1 MGWQI
6 AIDGPAGSGKS
17 TVAKAI
23 AKRLNFKYL
32 DTGAM
37 YRAVALK
44 GIKLKIDF
52 SDENSYRF
60 LENTEIN
67 FGCGKI
73 MLDGID
79 VSEEIRSV
87 DVSNYASLVAT
98 FGYVREK
105 LVALQQAIASNDNV
119 VMDGRDIGTVVLKNA
134 NLKIFLTANV
144 SERAKR
150 RLKERAEKGQD
161 CPNLEETIKELN
173 DRDYQDSH
181 RKVGPLTKADDA
193 IEIDSSDLCIEE
205 VIEKIISLV
214 LERGYRMENLEQK
227 NEILE
232 EEVKEAEA
240 PVEETSTSETAEEN
254 APKYRELQVVTGTV
268 VEVIPAQP
276 ARKVGNKEFK
286 AREEKVLIEL
296 EDGQEGYLSKKDT
309 VGLADD
315 EELFDAFL
323 EGDKVE
329 VAIKKI
335 FPDGGKFVFST
346 ALVAKRKE
354 LEKFEEIVK
363 ERPIIKVKVVKN
375 APIGLLT
382 RYEDFSCLIPKK
394 PKSLLNIPEEE
405 LDALAGKEIEVVPV
419 RVDYSR
425 IRIIAS
431 QAAAENQKA
440 KSAKKAFIDQ
450 LEVGQ
455 VYDGVVKNIEKY
467 GAFVEIGNGVEGLLH
482 ISELAHDRVFK
493 VEKVLNA
500 GDSVKVQIIKLEKD
514 HIGLSRKSLMPN
526 HWADYTD
533 GKEVGSLVSGK
544 VVDIR
549 DAGITVELA
558 EEINGFLPKSEFS
571 WNNDAVI
578 ADEVKVGDELEAK
591 IIEIDN
597 SKKRIILSK
606 KQLTENPWLAL
617 TCKVGDIIDVVVA
630 KELEQ
635 GFKVTY
641 QGVSGYLSKGSI
653 RNHENEVQIGAEL
666 KVKVRTLDTQKGRL
680 VVNLNDAEEKIEK
693 ENYSKYMKAQDK
705 ISNTLGDYFASLK
718 NRK

>member
-17 TVAKAI
+17 TVAKQI
-23 AKRLNFKYL
+23 AKQLNFKYL

-44 GIKLKIDF
+44 GLNLGINL
-52 SDENSYRF
+52 ENEEEYRF
-60 LENTEIN
+60 LENT
-67 FGCGKI
+67 KI
-73 MLDGID
+73 DFQGERIFLDGVD
-79 VSEEIRSV
+79 VSSEIRSV
-87 DVSNYASLVAT
+87 EVSKLASLVAK
-98 FGYVREK
+98 FPYVRYM
-105 LVALQQAIASNDNV
+105 LVKEQQMIASDENV
-119 VMDGRDIGTVVLKNA
+119 VMDGRDIGTVVLKDA
-134 NLKIFLTANV
+134 NLKVFLTASV
-144 SERAKR
+144 TERAQR
-150 RLKERAEKGQD
+150 RVIERKEKGLTSPD
-161 CPNLEETIKELN
+161 LETTIKEISE
-173 DRDYQDSH
+173 RDYQDSH
-181 RKVGPLTKADDA
+181 REVGPLKQADDA
-193 IEIDSSDLCIEE
+193 IYLDSSDLCIEA

-232 EEVKEAEA
+232 EVKEAEA
-240 PVEETSTSETAEEN
+240 STEEN
-254 APKYRELQVVTGTV
+254 KEEAAKYHELQVVTGTV

-309 VGLADD
+309 VGLAED

-346 ALVAKRKE
+346 ALVAKKKE
-354 LEKFEEIVK
+354 LEKFEDVVK

-382 RYEDFSCLIPKK
+382 KYEDFSCLIPKK

-405 LDALAGKEIEVVPV
+405 LDALAGQEIEVVPV

-431 QAAAENQKA
+431 QAAADAQKA
-440 KSAKKAFIDQ
+440 KSAKKAFVDQ

-467 GAFVEIGNGVEGLLH
+467 GAFVELGNGVEGLLH

-493 VEKVLNA
+493 VEKVLNV

-514 HIGLSRKSLMPN
+514 HIGLSRKALLPN
-526 HWADYTD
+526 HWADFIE
-533 GKEVGSLVSGK
+533 GKEIGSLVNGK

-549 DAGITVELA
+549 DAGVTVELA
-558 EEINGFLPKSEFS
+558 ETINGFLPKSEFS

-578 ADEVKVGDELEAK
+578 AEEIKVGDELEIK
-591 IIEIDN
+591 IIEIDEG
-597 SKKRIILSK
+597 KKRIILSK

-617 TCKVGDIIDVVVA
+617 TCKAGDLIDVVVA

-653 RNHENEVQIGAEL
+653 RNHENEVQVGAEL
-666 KVKVRTLDTQKGRL
+666 KVKVRTLDAQKSRL
-680 VVNLNDAEEKIEK
+680 VVNLNEAEEKIEK

-705 ISNTLGDYFASLK
+705 ISNTLGDYFANLK

>member
-17 TVAKAI
+17 TVAKQI
-23 AKRLNFKYL
+23 AKQLNFKYL

-44 GIKLKIDF
+44 GLNLGINLENE
-52 SDENSYRF
+52 DEYRF
-60 LENTEIN
+60 LEDT
-67 FGCGKI
+67 KI
-73 MLDGID
+73 DFQGERIFLDGVD
-79 VSEEIRSV
+79 VSSEIRSV
-87 DVSNYASLVAT
+87 EVSKLASLVAK
-98 FGYVREK
+98 FPYVRDM
-105 LVALQQAIASNDNV
+105 LVKEQQAIASDENV
-119 VMDGRDIGTVVLKNA
+119 VMDGRDIGTVVLKDA
-134 NLKIFLTANV
+134 NLKVFLTASV
-144 SERAKR
+144 EERAQR
-150 RLKERAEKGQD
+150 RLAERREKGLD
-161 CPNLEETIKELN
+161 SPDLATTIKEISE
-173 DRDYQDSH
+173 RDYQDSH
-181 RKVGPLTKADDA
+181 REVGPLKQADDA
-193 IEIDSSDLCIEE
+193 IYLDSSDLCIEA

-232 EEVKEAEA
+232 EVKEAEA
-240 PVEETSTSETAEEN
+240 SETETSTEEN
-254 APKYRELQVVTGTV
+254 KEEAAKYHELQIVTGTV

-346 ALVAKRKE
+346 ALVAKKKE

-382 RYEDFSCLIPKK
+382 KYEDFSCLIPKK

-405 LDALAGKEIEVVPV
+405 LDALAGQEIEVVPV
-419 RVDYSR
+419 RVDYAR

-431 QAAAENQKA
+431 QAAADAQKA
-440 KSAKKAFIDQ
+440 KSAKKAFVEQ

-467 GAFVEIGNGVEGLLH
+467 GAFVELGNGVEGLLH

-493 VEKVLNA
+493 VEKVLNV
-500 GDSVKVQIIKLEKD
+500 GDSVKVQVIKLEKD
-514 HIGLSRKSLMPN
+514 HIGLSRKALMPN
-526 HWADYTD
+526 HWADYTE
-533 GKEVGSLVSGK
+533 GKEVGTVACGK

-549 DAGITVELA
+549 DAGVTVELA

-578 ADEVKVGDELEAK
+578 AEEVKVGDELEAK

-617 TCKVGDIIDVVVA
+617 TCKAGDLIDVVVA

-641 QGVSGYLSKGSI
+641 QGVNGYLSKGSI
-653 RNHENEVQIGAEL
+653 RNHENEVKVGAEL
-666 KVKVRTLDTQKGRL
+666 KVKVRALDTQKSRL

-705 ISNTLGDYFASLK
+705 ISNTLGDYFANLK

>member
-17 TVAKAI
+17 TVAKEI

-44 GIKLKIDF
+44 GLKLGID
-52 SDENSYRF
+52 
-60 LENTEIN
+60 LENESDYSFLDDTKIN
-67 FGCGKI
+67 FDGDKI
-73 MLDGID
+73 TLDGVD
-79 VSEEIRSV
+79 VSNEIRSV
-87 DVSNYASLVAT
+87 EVSKYSSLVAK
-98 FGYVREK
+98 FPYVREK
-105 LVALQQAIASNDNV
+105 LVKEQQLIASDENV

-134 NLKIFLTANV
+134 NLKVFLTASV
-144 SERAKR
+144 TERARR
-150 RLKERAEKGQD
+150 RLLERDGNNQSD
-161 CPNLEETIKELN
+161 LEIIIKELS

-181 RKVGPLTKADDA
+181 REVGPLTKADDA
-193 IEIDSSDLCIEE
+193 IYLDSSDLCIEE

-232 EEVKEAEA
+232 EVKE
-240 PVEETSTSETAEEN
+240 VETPETSAEESKEEI
-254 APKYRELQVVTGTV
+254 AKYHELQIVTGTV

-323 EGDKVE
+323 EGDQVE

-346 ALVAKRKE
+346 ALVAKKKE
-354 LEKFEEIVK
+354 LEKFEDVVK

-382 RYEDFSCLIPKK
+382 KYEDFSCLIPKK

-405 LDALAGKEIEVVPV
+405 LDALAGQEIEVVPV

-431 QAAAENQKA
+431 QAAADAQKA
-440 KSAKKAFIDQ
+440 KSAKKAFVEQ

-467 GAFVEIGNGVEGLLH
+467 GAFVELGNGVEGLLH

-493 VEKVLNA
+493 VEKVLNV

-514 HIGLSRKSLMPN
+514 HIGLSRKALLPN
-526 HWADYTD
+526 HWADFIE
-533 GKEVGSLVSGK
+533 GKEVGSLVNGK

-549 DAGITVELA
+549 DAGVTVELA
-558 EEINGFLPKSEFS
+558 ETINGFLPKSEFS

-578 ADEVKVGDELEAK
+578 AEEVKVGDELEIK
-591 IIEIDN
+591 IIEIDEG
-597 SKKRIILSK
+597 KKRIILSK

-617 TCKVGDIIDVVVA
+617 TCKVGDLIDVVVA

-653 RNHENEVQIGAEL
+653 RNHENEVQVGAEL
-666 KVKVRTLDTQKGRL
+666 KVKVRTLDAQKSRL
-680 VVNLNDAEEKIEK
+680 VVNLNEAEEKIEK

-705 ISNTLGDYFASLK
+705 ISNTLGDYFANLK